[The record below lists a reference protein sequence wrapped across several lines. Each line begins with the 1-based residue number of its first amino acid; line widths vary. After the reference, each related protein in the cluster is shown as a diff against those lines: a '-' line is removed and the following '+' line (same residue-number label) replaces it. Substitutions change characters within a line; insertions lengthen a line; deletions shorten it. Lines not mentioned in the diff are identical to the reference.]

1 MARTRPAIH
10 TLVSNSV
17 STFALLGL
25 SALAASP
32 AFAMDVLARVIS
44 STPVVVQ
51 VLVPRQVCT
60 QQTGMAQGQPS
71 GAGAIMGA
79 VAGGAMGNASGDDG
93 GRALA
98 TMLGL
103 VGGAMLGN
111 SIEGGQ
117 PEMQQ
122 QQNCST
128 QNFYENRP
136 SHYQVVYEY
145 QGTRHAIQ
153 MASDPGIY
161 VRVRGTPE
169 GVVQQAA
176 PQPTYAAPNVVQP
189 SYPLPNYPQPT
200 YQPPVYPQPT
210 YPQVPYPQPTHNQ
223 PSYNQSNYAPPPTA
237 YAPQVVYVQSAQ
249 PVQVYPPAYY
259 GAPVYVQQAPSY
271 YYARPS
277 YRPRSYIGLSI
288 GSRSGVYGS
297 YYPHHRR
304 W

>member
-1 MARTRPAIH
+1 MARTRPATH

-17 STFALLGL
+17 GTFALLGL
-25 SALAASP
+25 GALAASP

-51 VLVPRQVCT
+51 VSVPRQVCT
-60 QQTGMAQGQPS
+60 QQPVMVQGQPS

-79 VAGGAMGNASGDDG
+79 VAGGAMGNAIGDGG

-153 MASDPGIY
+153 MASDPGMY
-161 VRVRGTPE
+161 VRLQGTPE

-176 PQPTYAAPNVVQP
+176 PQPTYQPPVYQQPTYPQAP
-189 SYPLPNYPQPT
+189 YPQPT
-200 YQPPVYPQPT
+200 YT
-210 YPQVPYPQPTHNQ
+210 Q
-223 PSYNQSNYAPPPTA
+223 PSYNQSNYAPAPTT

-249 PVQVYPPAYY
+249 PAPVQVYPPAYY

-271 YYARPS
+271 YYTRPS
-277 YRPRSYIGLSI
+277 YRPRPYIGLSI

-297 YYPHHRR
+297 YYSHRR
-304 W
+304 RW